1 MPALRTWFRRALG
14 VFARRRQDVELADEL
29 HSHLHAHIDDNVRAG
44 MTRDEARR
52 EALLKLGGYVQT
64 AEACRDRRSLPFVET
79 TMQDLRYALRMLGKS
94 PGFAAAAILTLAL
107 GIGANTAIFSVLNA
121 VILKP
126 LEYQQPDRLM
136 RIASTFPNYDEFWI
150 SMPEYFEFRE
160 WTKAFSSVGIYQTS
174 ESNVSAPERP
184 QRARS
189 MLATFDL
196 FTTLRVNPRI
206 GRVFEEADNRPG
218 AAEVAVLSDGLWRS
232 SFGGDEHI
240 VGQAIEIDGVKRTI
254 VGVMPPAF
262 DVADR
267 RVQLWLPL
275 TLNRATANR
284 GGHNYF
290 MIGRLA
296 DGQTVASSRAELE
309 TLLAQWRQRAF
320 GLRAT
325 EAPGPTNGFLH
336 APGTTGHR
344 WRIDPLLGR
353 VVGNATTAVW
363 VLQGAVVLVLLI
375 ACANLSTLLLSRAES
390 RRREFAVRAALGA
403 TLGRL
408 LRQSIAEGC
417 LLSSVGA
424 VVGLGVANAGLRAL
438 VAGFPESLPRSGNI
452 QLDWRVLTFTL
463 GVALATG
470 VIFGIAPLLHLA
482 PRSSAN
488 ALKEGGQRTAGGRH
502 RLRRILV
509 VSEVA
514 LAVALVVGAGLLL
527 RTVNNLA
534 HVDAGFDRSRLVT
547 FAVSLP
553 VARYPMP
560 ADRHTFQQRLMD
572 QLAATPGVLK
582 VAGMTGLPP
591 FRLVNA
597 NTTVIDGYTTGLGS
611 GDGNPSVDYYQQVT
625 PGYLSTMGIPLIEG
639 REFRPADSD
648 PNNPTVLVNQTMARA
663 FWPSQS
669 PLGRRLRPC
678 CNPTTPWFTVVG
690 VVHDV
695 KQGGVEKKAGTELY
709 FNAGRNAP
717 GTMNIVM
724 RTPLSAGALAN
735 TVQRAVTNLDPSLPI
750 IRLRDMDEVFDDAV
764 GRPRLLAQLLTIF
777 AILALVISTIGTYG
791 VLSYMV
797 TERRREIGIRVALG
811 ATRQSILR
819 MILRQGIGLTVAGIA
834 IGLVIALVSGRAIAS
849 LLFGVTATDPITIA
863 GVVALIAVAA
873 LVACG
878 VPGHAA
884 TRVDPMV
891 ALREE

>member
-1 MPALRTWFRRALG
+1 MLRKT
-14 VFARRRQDVELADEL
+14 
-29 HSHLHAHIDDNVRAG
+29 
-44 MTRDEARR
+44 
-52 EALLKLGGYVQT
+52 
-64 AEACRDRRSLPFVET
+64 
-79 TMQDLRYALRMLGKS
+79 

-107 GIGANTAIFSVLNA
+107 GIGANTAIFSVVNA

-136 RIASTFPNYDEFWI
+136 RLASTFPNYDEFWI
-150 SMPEYFEFRE
+150 SLPEYIEFRE
-160 WTKAFSSVGIYQTS
+160 WTKAFSSVGIYQTF

-184 QRARS
+184 QRVRS
-189 MLATFDL
+189 MLATHDL
-196 FTTLRVNPRI
+196 FTTLRVNPRL

-218 AAEVAVLSDGLWRS
+218 AAEVALLSDGLWRS
-232 SFGGDEHI
+232 SFGGDQQI
-240 VGQAIEIDGVKRTI
+240 VGRAIEIDGVKRTI

-262 DVADR
+262 DVADQ

-275 TLNRATANR
+275 TVNRATANR
-284 GGHNYF
+284 GGHNYY

-296 DGQTVASSRAELE
+296 DGQTLASSRAELE

-320 GLRAT
+320 GVRVN

-344 WRIDPLLGR
+344 WRIDPLIGL

-375 ACANLSTLLLSRAES
+375 ACANLSTLLLSRAET

-417 LLSSVGA
+417 LLSSIGA
-424 VVGLGVANAGLRAL
+424 VFGLGVANAGLRAL
-438 VAGFPESLPRSGNI
+438 VAAFPESLPRSGNI

-463 GVALATG
+463 GVALLTG

-482 PRSSAN
+482 PQSSAN

-502 RLRRILV
+502 MLRRGLV
-509 VSEVA
+509 VAEVA

-527 RTVNNLA
+527 RTVDNLSR
-534 HVDAGFDRSRLVT
+534 VDAGFDRSRLVT

-553 VARYPMP
+553 AARYQTPVAR
-560 ADRHTFQQRLMD
+560 RNFEQRLMD

-591 FRLVNA
+591 FRQVNA
-597 NTTVIDGYTTGLGS
+597 NTTVIEGYRDPSLRQ
-611 GDGNPSVDYYQQVT
+611 GDNPTVDYYQQVT
-625 PGYLSTMGIPLIEG
+625 PGYLDTMGIPLVEG
-639 REFRPADSD
+639 REFAASDGGDSNA
-648 PNNPTVLVNQTMARA
+648 PSVLVNQTMARA
-663 FWPSQS
+663 FWPGQS
-669 PLGRRLRPC
+669 PIGRRLQPC
-678 CNPTTPWFTVVG
+678 CNPTGPWFTVIG

-709 FNAGRNAP
+709 FNAGRIAP
-717 GTMNIVM
+717 GTMNIVL

-735 TVQRAVTNLDPSLPI
+735 TIQRAVASLDSSLPI
-750 IRLRDMDEVFDDAV
+750 IRLREMDEVFDAAI

-777 AILALVISTIGTYG
+777 AILALVLSTVGTYG

-811 ATRQSILR
+811 ATRQTVLR
-819 MILRQGIGLTVAGIA
+819 MILRQGLGLTAGGAVIGLGIAVAG
-834 IGLVIALVSGRAIAS
+834 GRLITS
-849 LLFGVTATDPITIA
+849 LLFGVTAADPLTLV
-863 GVVALIAVAA
+863 GVVALLAAVA
-873 LVACG
+873 LVACY
-878 VPGHAA
+878 VPGYAA
-884 TRVDPMV
+884 TRVDPIV

>member
-1 MPALRTWFRRALG
+1 VRTLRSLLTRTFSNFNRA
-14 VFARRRQDVELADEL
+14 RDERELSEEL
-29 HSHLHAHIDDNVRAG
+29 NAHLQTHIDDNLRAG
-44 MTRDEARR
+44 MTLDDARR
-52 EALLKLGGYVQT
+52 DALLTLGGLAQT
-64 AEACRDRRSLPFVET
+64 AEACRSRQHLPFVET
-79 TMQDLRYALRMLGKS
+79 TMQDLRYALRMLRKT

-136 RIASTFPNYDEFWI
+136 RLASTFPNYDEFWI

-160 WTKAFSSVGIYQTS
+160 WTKAFVSVGIYQTS
-174 ESNVSAPERP
+174 ESNISAPERP
-184 QRARS
+184 QRVRS

-196 FTTLRVNPRI
+196 FTTLRVNPRL

-218 AAEVAVLSDGLWRS
+218 AAEVALLSDGLWRS
-232 SFGGDEHI
+232 SFGGDQQI
-240 VGQAIEIDGVKRTI
+240 VGKAIEIDGLRRTI

-262 DVADR
+262 DVADQ
-267 RVQLWLPL
+267 RVELWLPL

-284 GGHNYF
+284 GGHNYY

-296 DGQTVASSRAELE
+296 DGQSVASSRAELE

-320 GLRAT
+320 GLRGT
-325 EAPGPTNGFLH
+325 ETPGPTNGFLH

-353 VVGNATTAVW
+353 VVGNAMTAVW

-403 TLGRL
+403 TIGRL

-417 LLSSVGA
+417 LLSAIGA

-438 VAGFPESLPRSGNI
+438 VAAFPQSLPRSGSI
-452 QLDWRVLTFTL
+452 SMDWRVLAFTL

-470 VIFGIAPLLHLA
+470 MIFGIAPLLHLR
-482 PRSSAN
+482 PNSMSP
-488 ALKEGGQRTAGGRH
+488 ALKEGGQRTTGGRH
-502 RLRRILV
+502 LLRRVLV

-527 RTVNNLA
+527 RTVNNLSR
-534 HVDAGFDRSRLVT
+534 VDAGFDRSRLVT

-553 VARYPMP
+553 VARYQMP
-560 ADRHTFQQRLMD
+560 ADRRSFYQRLAD
-572 QLAATPGVLK
+572 QLVATPGVLK
-582 VAGMTGLPP
+582 VAAMTGLPP
-591 FRLVNA
+591 FRQVNA
-597 NTTVIDGYTTGLGS
+597 NTTIIEGFTTGQP
-611 GDGNPSVDYYQQVT
+611 GNDNPTVDYYQQVT
-625 PGYLSTMGIPLIEG
+625 PGYLNTMGIPVIEG
-639 REFRPADSD
+639 REFTVADGD
-648 PNNPTVLVNQTMARA
+648 PNAPMVLVNQTMARA
-663 FWPSQS
+663 LWPGQS
-669 PLGRRLRPC
+669 PIGRRLRPC
-678 CNPTTPWFTVVG
+678 CNPTTPWFTVIG
-690 VVHDV
+690 VVSDV
-695 KQGGVEKKAGTELY
+695 KQAGVENKVGTELY

-717 GTMNIVM
+717 ATMNVVI
-724 RTPLSAGALAN
+724 RTPLAAGALAN
-735 TVQRAVTNLDPSLPI
+735 TIQRAVASLDPSLPI
-750 IRLRDMDEVFDDAV
+750 IRLREMDEVFDDAI
-764 GRPRLLAQLLTIF
+764 GRPRLMAQLLTVF
-777 AILALVISTIGTYG
+777 AILALLLSTIGTYG

-811 ATRQSILR
+811 ATRQSVMR
-819 MILRQGIGLTVAGIA
+819 MILGQGLSLTLAGAA
-834 IGLVIALVSGRAIAS
+834 IGLVIAIAGGRLIAS
-849 LLFGVTATDPITIA
+849 LLFGVSPTDPITIG
-863 GVVALIAVAA
+863 GVIALIATVALIA
-873 LVACG
+873 CF

>member
-1 MPALRTWFRRALG
+1 VRTIRSLLVRLFNGLHR
-14 VFARRRQDVELADEL
+14 ARRERELRDEL
-29 HSHLHAHIDDNVRAG
+29 GTHLQTHIDDNLRAG
-44 MTRDEARR
+44 MRLDEARR
-52 EALLKLGGYVQT
+52 DALLTLGGLAQT
-64 AEACRDRRSLPFVET
+64 IEACRSRQSLPFVET
-79 TMQDLRYALRMLGKS
+79 TMQDLRYAVRMLRKT
-94 PGFAAAAILTLAL
+94 PGFAAAAIFTLAL

-126 LEYQQPDRLM
+126 LEYQQPERLM
-136 RIASTFPNYDEFWI
+136 RLASTFPNYDEFWI
-150 SMPEYFEFRE
+150 SLPEYIEFRE
-160 WTKAFSSVGIYQTS
+160 WTKAFSSVGVYQTF

-184 QRARS
+184 QRVRS
-189 MLATFDL
+189 MLATHDL
-196 FTTLRVNPRI
+196 FTTLRVSPRL
-206 GRVFEEADNRPG
+206 GRAFEEADNRPG
-218 AAEVAVLSDGLWRS
+218 AAEVALLSDGLWRS
-232 SFGGDEHI
+232 SFGGDRQI
-240 VGQAIEIDGVKRTI
+240 VGKAIEIDGLERTI

-262 DVADR
+262 DVADQ

-275 TLNRATANR
+275 TVNRATANR
-284 GGHNYF
+284 GGHNYY

-296 DGQTVASSRAELE
+296 DGQTLASSRAELE

-325 EAPGPTNGFLH
+325 EAPGPANGFLH

-353 VVGNATTAVW
+353 VVGNAMTAVW

-417 LLSSVGA
+417 LLSTVGGA
-424 VVGLGVANAGLRAL
+424 LGLGVANAGLRAL
-438 VAGFPESLPRSGNI
+438 IAAFPESLPRSGNI

-463 GVALATG
+463 GVALMTG
-470 VIFGIAPLLHLA
+470 IIFGIAPLLHLA
-482 PRSSAN
+482 PRASAA
-488 ALKEGGQRTAGGRH
+488 ALKEGGLRTTGGRH
-502 RLRRILV
+502 GLRRALV

-534 HVDAGFDRSRLVT
+534 RVDAGFDRSRLVT
-547 FAVSLP
+547 FGISLP
-553 VARYPMP
+553 AARYPMP
-560 ADRHTFQQRLMD
+560 ADRRTFQQRLMD

-582 VAGMTGLPP
+582 VAGVTGLPP
-591 FRLVNA
+591 FRQVNA
-597 NTTVIDGYTTGLGS
+597 NTTVIEGYTTGQGP
-611 GDGNPSVDYYQQVT
+611 GDSNPNVDYYQQVT
-625 PGYLSTMGIPLIEG
+625 PGYLGTMGIPLIQG
-639 REFRPADSD
+639 REFTPADAD
-648 PNNPTVLVNQTMARA
+648 PNNPMVLVNQTMAGA
-663 FWPSQS
+663 FWPGQS

-678 CNPTTPWFTVVG
+678 CNPATPWFTVIG
-690 VVHDV
+690 VVRDV

-724 RTPLSAGALAN
+724 RTPLAAGALAG
-735 TVQRAVTNLDPSLPI
+735 TIQRAVASLDPSLPI
-750 IRLRDMDEVFDDAV
+750 IRLREMDEVFDDAI

-777 AILALVISTIGTYG
+777 AILALLLSSIGIYG

-811 ATRQSILR
+811 ATRQAVLGL
-819 MILRQGIGLTVAGIA
+819 ILRQGLALTSAGIA
-834 IGLVIALVSGRAIAS
+834 IGVVIALVSGRAVTS
-849 LLFGVTATDPITIA
+849 LLFGVSATDPITIA
-863 GVVALIAVAA
+863 GVVALIGTAA
-873 LVACG
+873 LVACY

-884 TRVDPMV
+884 TRVDPIV

>member
-1 MPALRTWFRRALG
+1 
-14 VFARRRQDVELADEL
+14 
-29 HSHLHAHIDDNVRAG
+29 
-44 MTRDEARR
+44 
-52 EALLKLGGYVQT
+52 
-64 AEACRDRRSLPFVET
+64 
-79 TMQDLRYALRMLGKS
+79 MQDLRYALRMLRKT
-94 PGFAAAAILTLAL
+94 PGFAAAAVLTLAL

-126 LEYQQPDRLM
+126 LEYQQPERLM

-150 SMPEYFEFRE
+150 SLPEYIEFRE
-160 WTKAFSSVGIYQTS
+160 WTKAFSSVGIYQTN

-184 QRARS
+184 QSVRS
-189 MLATFDL
+189 MLATYDL
-196 FTTLRVNPRI
+196 FTTLRVTPRL

-218 AAEVAVLSDGLWRS
+218 AADVAVLSDGLWRS

-240 VGQAIEIDGVKRTI
+240 VGQAIEIDGVRRTI

-262 DVADR
+262 DVADQ

-275 TLNRATANR
+275 TVNRATANR

-296 DGQTVASSRAELE
+296 DDQTLESGRAELE

-320 GLRAT
+320 GVRAA
-325 EAPGPTNGFLH
+325 EAPGPSNGFLH

-344 WRIDPLLGR
+344 LRIDPLHGR
-353 VVGNATTAVW
+353 VIGTATTAVW

-408 LRQSIAEGC
+408 LGQSIGEGC
-417 LLSSVGA
+417 LLSAIGGVL
-424 VVGLGVANAGLRAL
+424 GLGVANASLRAL
-438 VAGFPESLPRSGNI
+438 VATFPESLPRSGNI
-452 QLDWRVLTFTL
+452 ELDWRVLMFTL
-463 GVALATG
+463 GVALVTG
-470 VIFGIAPLLHLA
+470 IIFGIAPLLHLA
-482 PRSSAN
+482 PQSSAN
-488 ALKEGGQRTAGGRH
+488 ALKEGGLRTAGGRH
-502 RLRRILV
+502 MVRRGLV
-509 VSEVA
+509 VAEVA

-527 RTVNNLA
+527 RTVDNLSR
-534 HVDAGFDRSRLVT
+534 VDAGFDRSRLVT

-553 VARYPMP
+553 VARYQMP
-560 ADRHTFQQRLMD
+560 ADRRTFQRRLMD

-582 VAGMTGLPP
+582 VAAMTGLPP
-591 FRLVNA
+591 YRLVNA
-597 NTTVIDGYTTGLGS
+597 NTTVIEAYTTGQS
-611 GDGNPSVDYYQQVT
+611 GDNPSVDYYQQVT
-625 PGYLSTMGIPLIEG
+625 PGYMSTMGIPLIEG
-639 REFRPADSD
+639 REFTTSDSD
-648 PNNPTVLVNQTMARA
+648 LNNATVLVNQTMARA
-663 FWPSQS
+663 FWPGQS

-678 CNPTTPWFTVVG
+678 CNPATPWFTVIG

-717 GTMNIVM
+717 ATINVVM
-724 RTPLSAGALAN
+724 RTPLAASALAG
-735 TVQRAVTNLDPSLPI
+735 TIQRAVASLDPSLPI
-750 IRLRDMDEVFDDAV
+750 IRLREMDEVFDDAI

-777 AILALVISTIGTYG
+777 AILALGLSTIGTYG

-811 ATRQSILR
+811 ATRQAVLR
-819 MILRQGIGLTVAGIA
+819 MILQQGLGLTASGIV
-834 IGLVIALVSGRAIAS
+834 IGLVIALVSGRAITS
-849 LLFGVTATDPITIA
+849 LLFGVTASDPATIA
-863 GVVALIAVAA
+863 GVVALIAGAA
-873 LVACG
+873 LVACY

-884 TRVDPMV
+884 SRVDPLV
-891 ALREE
+891 ALRDE

>member
-1 MPALRTWFRRALG
+1 MRTLRSLLVRAFSWLNR
-14 VFARRRQDVELADEL
+14 ARDEREWSDEL
-29 HSHLHAHIDDNVRAG
+29 DAHLQTHIDENLRAG
-44 MTRDEARR
+44 MTPPEARLD
-52 EALLKLGGYVQT
+52 ALRKLGGLAQV

-79 TMQDLRYALRMLGKS
+79 TMQDLRYAVRMLRKT

-136 RIASTFPNYDEFWI
+136 RLASTFPNYDEFWI
-150 SMPEYFEFRE
+150 SLPEYLEFRE
-160 WTKAFSSVGIYQTS
+160 WTKAFSSVGAYQTS

-184 QRARS
+184 QRVRS
-189 MLATFDL
+189 MLATHDL
-196 FTTLRVNPRI
+196 FTTLRINPRL

-232 SFGGDEHI
+232 SFGGDERI
-240 VGQAIEIDGVKRTI
+240 VGKAVEIDGVKRTV
-254 VGVMPPAF
+254 VGVMPAGF
-262 DVADR
+262 DVADQR
-267 RVQLWLPL
+267 TQLWLPL
-275 TLNRATANR
+275 TVNRAIANR
-284 GGHNYF
+284 GGHNYY

-309 TLLAQWRQRAF
+309 TLLAQWRQRVF
-320 GLRAT
+320 GVRVT
-325 EAPGPTNGFLH
+325 ETPGPANGFLH

-417 LLSSVGA
+417 LLSAIGGVL
-424 VVGLGVANAGLRAL
+424 GLGVASAGLRAL
-438 VAGFPESLPRSGNI
+438 IVAFPESLPRSGNI

-463 GVALATG
+463 GVALFTG
-470 VIFGIAPLLHLA
+470 IIFGTAPLLHLA
-482 PRSSAN
+482 PQSSAN

-502 RLRRILV
+502 MLRRGLV
-509 VSEVA
+509 VAEVA

-527 RTVNNLA
+527 RTVDNLA
-534 HVDAGFDRSRLVT
+534 RVDAGFDRSRLVT
-547 FAVSLP
+547 FGVSLP
-553 VARYPMP
+553 AARYQTP
-560 ADRHTFQQRLMD
+560 ADRRTFQQRLMD
-572 QLAATPGVLK
+572 QMAATPGVLK

-597 NTTVIDGYTTGLGS
+597 NTTIIEGFTS
-611 GDGNPSVDYYQQVT
+611 GQPGDNPSVDYYQQVT
-625 PGYLSTMGIPLIEG
+625 PGYLSTMGIPLVEG
-639 REFRPADSD
+639 REFTPADGD
-648 PNNPTVLVNQTMARA
+648 PNAPSVLVNQTMARA
-663 FWPSQS
+663 FWPGQS
-669 PLGRRLRPC
+669 PIGRRLKPC
-678 CNPTTPWFTVVG
+678 CNPATPWFTVVG
-690 VVHDV
+690 VVRDV

-717 GTMNIVM
+717 GAINIVI
-724 RTPLSAGALAN
+724 RTPLAASALGG
-735 TVQRAVTNLDPSLPI
+735 TIQHAVAGLDPSLPV
-750 IRLRDMDEVFDDAV
+750 IRLREMDDVFDDAI

-777 AILALVISTIGTYG
+777 AMLALVISTIGTYG

-797 TERRREIGIRVALG
+797 TERRREIGVRVALG
-811 ATRQSILR
+811 ATRQAILG
-819 MILRQGIGLTVAGIA
+819 MILRQGLALTVAGIA

-849 LLFGVTATDPITIA
+849 LLFGVTATDPITLA
-863 GVVALIAVAA
+863 GVVALIAAAA

-878 VPGHAA
+878 VPGHTAS
-884 TRVDPMV
+884 RVDPMV

>member
-1 MPALRTWFRRALG
+1 
-14 VFARRRQDVELADEL
+14 
-29 HSHLHAHIDDNVRAG
+29 
-44 MTRDEARR
+44 
-52 EALLKLGGYVQT
+52 
-64 AEACRDRRSLPFVET
+64 
-79 TMQDLRYALRMLGKS
+79 MQDLRYAVRMLLKT

-126 LEYQQPDRLM
+126 LEYQRPDRLM
-136 RIASTFPNYDEFWI
+136 RLASTFPNY
-150 SMPEYFEFRE
+150 MPEYFEFRE
-160 WTKAFSSVGIYQTS
+160 WTKAFLSVGTYQTS
-174 ESNVSAPERP
+174 ESNISAPERP
-184 QRARS
+184 QRVRS

-196 FTTLRVNPRI
+196 FATLRVNPRL

-254 VGVMPPAF
+254 VGVMPASF
-262 DVADR
+262 DVADQ

-320 GLRAT
+320 GVRAT
-325 EAPGPTNGFLH
+325 EAPGPGNGFLH

-353 VVGNATTAVW
+353 VVGNAMTAVW

-403 TLGRL
+403 TIGRL

-417 LLSSVGA
+417 LLSSMGA
-424 VVGLGVANAGLRAL
+424 VVGLGVANAGLRVL
-438 VAGFPESLPRSGNI
+438 VAAFPESLPRSGNI

-463 GVALATG
+463 GVALLTG
-470 VIFGIAPLLHLA
+470 IIFGIAPLLHLA
-482 PRSSAN
+482 PQSSAN

-502 RLRRILV
+502 ILRRGLV
-509 VSEVA
+509 VAEVA
-514 LAVALVVGAGLLL
+514 LAVALVAGAGLLL

-534 HVDAGFDRSRLVT
+534 RVDAGFDRSRLVT
-547 FAVSLP
+547 FGISLP
-553 VARYPMP
+553 AARYTTPV
-560 ADRHTFQQRLMD
+560 DRRSFQQRLMD
-572 QLAATPGVLK
+572 RMAATPGVLK

-591 FRLVNA
+591 YRQVNA
-597 NTTVIDGYTTGLGS
+597 NTTVIEGYTTGQGP
-611 GDGNPSVDYYQQVT
+611 GDSNPSVDYYQQVT
-625 PGYLSTMGIPLIEG
+625 PGYLSTMGIPLVEG
-639 REFRPADSD
+639 REFTPADGD
-648 PNNPTVLVNQTMARA
+648 PNNPAVLVNHTMAQA
-663 FWPSQS
+663 FWPGQS
-669 PLGRRLRPC
+669 PIGRRLRPC
-678 CNPTTPWFTVVG
+678 CNPATPWFTVIG
-690 VVHDV
+690 VASDV

-717 GTMNIVM
+717 GTMNIVI
-724 RTPLSAGALAN
+724 RTPLPESALAA
-735 TVQRAVTNLDPSLPI
+735 TVQRAVANLDPSLPV
-750 IRLRDMDEVFDDAV
+750 IRLREMDEVFDDAI

-777 AILALVISTIGTYG
+777 AVLALVLSTIGTYG

-811 ATRQSILR
+811 ATRQSVMR
-819 MILRQGIGLTVAGIA
+819 MILGQGLGLTLAGVAT
-834 IGLVIALVSGRAIAS
+834 GLVIALAAGRLIAS
-849 LLFGVTATDPITIA
+849 LLFGVGASDPITIA
-863 GVVALIAVAA
+863 AVVGLIGTVALIACYLPASS
-873 LVACG
+873 
-878 VPGHAA
+878 A

>member
-1 MPALRTWFRRALG
+1 MRTMRSLLVRLFNGLRRACDERDLS
-14 VFARRRQDVELADEL
+14 DEL
-29 HSHLHAHIDDNVRAG
+29 DAHLQTHIDDNLRAG
-44 MTRDEARR
+44 MTLDDARR
-52 EALLKLGGYVQT
+52 DALLKLGGLAQT
-64 AEACRDRRSLPFVET
+64 ADACRSRQHLPFVET
-79 TMQDLRYALRMLGKS
+79 TMQDLRYALRMLIRT
-94 PGFAAAAILTLAL
+94 PGFAAAAVLTLAL

-136 RIASTFPNYDEFWI
+136 RLASTFPNYDEFWI

-160 WTKAFSSVGIYQTS
+160 WAKAFSSVGIYQTS
-174 ESNVSAPERP
+174 ESNISAPERP
-184 QRARS
+184 QRVRS

-196 FTTLRVNPRI
+196 FTTLRVSPRL
-206 GRVFEEADNRPG
+206 GRAFEEADNRPG
-218 AAEVAVLSDGLWRS
+218 AAEVALLSDGLWRS

-254 VGVMPPAF
+254 VGVMPPLF
-262 DVADR
+262 DVADQ

-284 GGHNYF
+284 GGHNYY

-320 GLRAT
+320 GVRAT
-325 EAPGPTNGFLH
+325 EAPGPGNGFLH

-417 LLSSVGA
+417 LLSSIGA
-424 VVGLGVANAGLRAL
+424 VVGLGVANAGLRAI
-438 VAGFPESLPRSGNI
+438 VAAFPESLPRSGNI
-452 QLDWRVLTFTL
+452 ELDWRVLTFTL
-463 GVALATG
+463 GVALVTG
-470 VIFGIAPLLHLA
+470 IIFGIAPLLHLA
-482 PRSSAN
+482 PQSSAN
-488 ALKEGGQRTAGGRH
+488 ALKEGGLRTAGGRH
-502 RLRRILV
+502 MLRRGLV
-509 VSEVA
+509 VAEVA

-527 RTVNNLA
+527 RTVKNLSR
-534 HVDAGFDRSRLVT
+534 VDAGFDRSRLVT

-553 VARYPMP
+553 VARYQMP
-560 ADRHTFQQRLMD
+560 ADRRTFQQRLMD
-572 QLAATPGVLK
+572 QLAATPGVLR

-591 FRLVNA
+591 FRQVNA
-597 NTTVIDGYTTGLGS
+597 NTTVIEGLAFGQP
-611 GDGNPSVDYYQQVT
+611 GDNPSVDYYQQVT
-625 PGYLSTMGIPLIEG
+625 PGYLNTMGIPLIEG
-639 REFRPADSD
+639 REFTPADAD
-648 PNNPTVLVNQTMARA
+648 PNAPSVLVNQTMARA
-663 FWPSQS
+663 FWPGQS
-669 PLGRRLRPC
+669 PIGRRVRPC
-678 CNPTTPWFTVVG
+678 CNPATPWFTVIG
-690 VVHDV
+690 VLRDV

-717 GTMNIVM
+717 GTMNIVI
-724 RTPLSAGALAN
+724 RTPLTASALAG
-735 TVQRAVTNLDPSLPI
+735 TIQRAVAGLDPSLPI
-750 IRLRDMDEVFDDAV
+750 IRLREMDEVFDDAI
-764 GRPRLLAQLLTIF
+764 GRPRLMAQLLTVF
-777 AILALVISTIGTYG
+777 AILALLLSTIGTYG

-811 ATRQSILR
+811 ATRRSVMR
-819 MILRQGIGLTVAGIA
+819 MILGQGLSLTLAGAA
-834 IGLVIALVSGRAIAS
+834 IGLVIAIAGGRLIAS
-849 LLFGVTATDPITIA
+849 LLFGVSPTDPITIG
-863 GVVALIAVAA
+863 GVIALIATVALIA
-873 LVACG
+873 CF

-891 ALREE
+891 ALRDE